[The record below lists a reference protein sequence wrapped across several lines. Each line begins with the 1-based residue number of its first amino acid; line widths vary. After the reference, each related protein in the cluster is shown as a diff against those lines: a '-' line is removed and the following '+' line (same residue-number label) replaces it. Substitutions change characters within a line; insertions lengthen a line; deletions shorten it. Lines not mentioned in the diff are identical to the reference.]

1 MLAVTVVCVA
11 ATFVAGDVTRLRILE
26 EDSWVA
32 HTIEVKLAIAE
43 SVLAAERGDAPA
55 LRVAEMAVQRLTV
68 DNPVQRDNV
77 ARALAIN
84 GRPQALGAELLPLL
98 TSMRLEEDRLMISR
112 TRNMEAARGH
122 SSTFFVIGAGLTLA
136 LGLLTFA
143 IQRAQGR
150 ALASAHQSA
159 ARQQGLLTAVIETV
173 DEGIVAVDALRN
185 TIAMNAVAR
194 AMVGPAFPRDRLPED
209 WRHAIQTFYEDGS
222 PMPPEGAP
230 LARAMR
236 GESVDEIKYRIVP
249 VGQLSGG
256 TWVSTSARPI
266 RDFEGRIIAAVA
278 TLRNI
283 TEQRVRDGVLREQA
297 VTDELTGLLNRRG
310 FVAAAHEKVIA
321 ARRTGASLGLLYAD
335 VNGLKRINDSLGHE
349 QGDAVI
355 ADAARVLRRVVR
367 DGDVAARV
375 GGDEFVVLLLNLEPA
390 SSDALLERLAEAIR
404 SHAEGAPSA
413 YRLSLSLGLTFMD
426 HASHQSLDDLLAEA
440 DRRMYARKR
449 RNSEMPAVGSRPPI
463 Y

>member
-11 ATFVAGDVTRLRILE
+11 ATFVAGSVTRLRTVE
-26 EDSWVA
+26 RDSWVA
-32 HTIEVKLAIAE
+32 HTIEVKLAIADC
-43 SVLAAERGDAPA
+43 VLAAERGDAPA
-55 LRVAEMAVQRLTV
+55 LQAAEMTVQRLTV

-77 ARALAIN
+77 AHVLALNGGRQNPRAD
-84 GRPQALGAELLPLL
+84 PLPIL
-98 TSMRLEEDRLMISR
+98 TSMRAEEDRLMLLR
-112 TRNMEAARGH
+112 TRAMDAARGH
-122 SSTFFVIGAGLTLA
+122 GSTLFAIGAGLTIA
-136 LGLLTFA
+136 LGLLTFMT
-143 IQRAQGR
+143 QRAQGR
-150 ALASAHQSA
+150 ALAAAHRSA
-159 ARQQGLLTAVIETV
+159 ARQHALLTAVIETV
-173 DEGIVAVDALRN
+173 DEGIVAIDALRN
-185 TIAMNAVAR
+185 TIAVNAVAR
-194 AMVGPAFPRDRLPED
+194 KMVGSAFPLDRLPED

-266 RDFEGRIIAAVA
+266 RDSEGRIVAAVA

-321 ARRTGASLGLLYAD
+321 ARRTGAPLGLLYAD

-349 QGDAVI
+349 QGDAAI
-355 ADAARVLRRVVR
+355 ADAARVIRQVFR
-367 DGDVAARV
+367 DGDVAARI
-375 GGDEFVVLLLNLEPA
+375 GGDEFVVLLPNLDPA
-390 SSDALLERLAEAIR
+390 GSDALLERLAAAIR
-404 SHAEGAPSA
+404 LHAEGAVRA
-413 YRLSLSLGLTFMD
+413 YRLSLSIGLTFMD
-426 HASHQSLDDLLAEA
+426 PVRHQSLDDLLAEA

-449 RNSEMPAVGSRPPI
+449 RNSEMPVVGSRPLD
-463 Y
+463 